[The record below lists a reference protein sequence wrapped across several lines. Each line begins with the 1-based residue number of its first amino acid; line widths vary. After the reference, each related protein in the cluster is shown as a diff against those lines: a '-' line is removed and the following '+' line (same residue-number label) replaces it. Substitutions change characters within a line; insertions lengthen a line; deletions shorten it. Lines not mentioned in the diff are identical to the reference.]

1 MWKSTEIRLSPGFFA
16 VLALWF
22 LSGAG
27 NVMPYVLGAAACHE
41 LGHLAVLALFRVPV
55 SAIWLAP
62 MGAVIVA
69 PGQEQLSYG
78 RDLAATLAGAGTN
91 LLTGLAAARLGDAY
105 LFAGANILL
114 AAYNLLPLEG
124 LDGGRALRL
133 LLSWL
138 WEPITAQRI
147 CQRVNCIALA
157 LLVGGAAALVLST
170 GGGVFLLVGALGMG
184 LRQFRLAKRAGK
196 RYNKN

>member
-1 MWKSTEIRLSPGFFA
+1 
-16 VLALWF
+16 
-22 LSGAG
+22 
-27 NVMPYVLGAAACHE
+27 MPYVLGAAACHE

-69 PGQEQLSYG
+69 PGQEKLSYG
-78 RDLAATLAGAGTN
+78 RDLAATLAGAGVN
-91 LLTGLAAARLGDAY
+91 LVIGLAAARLLGDY

-133 LLSWL
+133 VLSWI
-138 WEPITAQRI
+138 WEPITAQRV
-147 CQRVNCIALA
+147 CQRVNLIVLA
-157 LLVGGAAALVLST
+157 LLIGGAGALVYAT
-170 GGGVFLLVGALGMG
+170 GGGVFLLLGALGMA
-184 LRQFRLAKRAGK
+184 LRQFRVAKLTGK
-196 RYNKN
+196 SYNRT